1 MSMVIAHTMPY
12 LNFADVLQKQS
23 TTYTKTKY
31 KKKVTQKHEHH
42 MNINWSTG
50 SSGNYGLRH
59 EKIPIKYGE
68 GLQDH
73 FLQIVLRS
81 S

>member
-1 MSMVIAHTMPY
+1 MPY

-23 TTYTKTKY
+23 TTLHKLNCYTKTKY
-31 KKKVTQKHEHH
+31 KEKVTQKHEHH
-42 MNINWSTG
+42 TNIKWSTG
-50 SSGNYGLRH
+50 SSGNYGLCH
-59 EKIPIKYGE
+59 EEIPTLFRE

-81 S
+81 L

>member
-23 TTYTKTKY
+23 TTLHKLNYYTKTKY

-42 MNINWSTG
+42 TNINWSRG
-50 SSGNYGLRH
+50 SSGNYGLCH
-59 EKIPIKYGE
+59 KEIPT
-68 GLQDH
+68 
-73 FLQIVLRS
+73 
-81 S
+81 